1 VGNHIALST
10 RGSIEKRFQMS
21 LSKQIGLGVRKNV
34 IVGNMI
40 TWNAKKRTDW
50 FSDDGLI
57 ENDRYAATRRCPAC
71 LKPRTIEGHD
81 PCLGR
86 LPGVNFACCGHGV
99 HRGYIS
105 FTNGMIIRGK
115 FNIVERKQGK
125 DYYPVIQ
132 LPEGYD

>member
-1 VGNHIALST
+1 MGNHIALST
-10 RGSIEKRFQMS
+10 HGSIEKKFQMS
-21 LSKQIGLGVRKNV
+21 FSKQIRPRVRKNI

-57 ENDRYAATRRCPAC
+57 GNDIYTATRRCPAC

-81 PCLGR
+81 PCLGT
-86 LPGVNFACCGHGV
+86 LPGVKFACCGHGV

-105 FTNGMIIRGK
+105 FTNGVIIRGK
-115 FNIVERKQGK
+115 FNVVERHQGK
-125 DYYPVIQ
+125 DFFPIIQ